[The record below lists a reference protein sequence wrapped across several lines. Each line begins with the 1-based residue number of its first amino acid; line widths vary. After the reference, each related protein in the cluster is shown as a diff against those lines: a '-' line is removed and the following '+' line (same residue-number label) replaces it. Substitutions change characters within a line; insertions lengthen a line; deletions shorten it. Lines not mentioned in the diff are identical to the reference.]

1 MIESAFLEVR
11 LFPWRPRQRLSRE
24 GHYLDGADF
33 GDFAGFDD
41 LAGLALVVAIGL
53 LVILLAPVLVVVLGA
68 LLFSLEVAL
77 LLGIAVFLVLA
88 RFVGVL
94 PWTVVVVNRVSGDER
109 RESVRTLVRAVRRV
123 REVNGERRVHVRWAW
138 S

>member
-1 MIESAFLEVR
+1 VIESAFLEVR
-11 LFPWRPRQRLSRE
+11 LFPWRPRQRLSR
-24 GHYLDGADF
+24 GGRYLDGADF

-68 LLFSLEVAL
+68 LLFSLEVAA

-88 RFVGVL
+88 RFAGLL
-94 PWTVVVVNRVSGDER
+94 PWTVVVVNRVSGEER